1 MHYKERTERMGA
13 VIRWGVMFLVMF
25 PFVMVIN
32 QCGYNNC
39 YRSDCI
45 AAAMT
50 PVSMFTL
57 LLSLVAAVFWTLSD
71 RK

>member
-1 MHYKERTERMGA
+1 MN
-13 VIRWGVMFLVMF
+13 VVLRWGLLFLIMF

-39 YRSDCI
+39 YRAHCV
-45 AAAMT
+45 AAAMS

-57 LLSLVAAVFWTLSD
+57 LLSLVATVLWTLSD

>member
-1 MHYKERTERMGA
+1 MNA
-13 VIRWGVMFLVMF
+13 VLRWGLMFLIMF

-39 YRSDCI
+39 YRAYCI
-45 AAAMT
+45 AAAT
-50 PVSMFTL
+50 PPVSVFTL
-57 LLSLVAAVFWTLSD
+57 VLSLVGAVLWTLSD